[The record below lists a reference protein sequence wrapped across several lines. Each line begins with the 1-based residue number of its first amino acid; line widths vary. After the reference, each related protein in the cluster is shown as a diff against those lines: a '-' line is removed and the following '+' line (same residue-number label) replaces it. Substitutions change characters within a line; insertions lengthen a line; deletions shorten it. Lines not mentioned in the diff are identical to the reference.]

1 MSYKIKGIKLQLAK
15 QNYIDRAHRC
25 NIAVQYWTINQEAD
39 MRMLIDMGVDAIMT
53 DNPKLLTEV
62 LSSYK

>member
-1 MSYKIKGIKLQLAK
+1 
-15 QNYIDRAHRC
+15 
-25 NIAVQYWTINQEAD
+25 
-39 MRMLIDMGVDAIMT
+39 MRTLIDMGVDAIMT